1 MRMIALR
8 QLMYPL
14 HHLQQALQHL
24 VLVQLHLLN
33 QPLLNA
39 MVIIQRNVDVL
50 MSRTRLTIK
59 EQSASQRPARNAF
72 DGMEQKTLASHQK
85 TTQMVVLTTI
95 SVAIPTKTTHQVL
108 GATQVTQVLITTGTS
123 IVMYHIVFH
132 HQQVVRI

>member
-1 MRMIALR
+1 MIALR

-85 TTQMVVLTTI
+85 TTQMVVLTKI

>member
-50 MSRTRLTIK
+50 MSTRLTIK

-72 DGMEQKTLASHQK
+72 DGMEQKTLASDQK

>member
-1 MRMIALR
+1 MIALR

-50 MSRTRLTIK
+50 MSTRLTIK

-108 GATQVTQVLITTGTS
+108 GATQVSTQVLITTGTS